1 MVEINA
7 YWFARGYYD
16 GRSEG
21 VENGSDLA
29 PRARSSYE
37 QGYQAGVSDHC
48 VLDMND
54 GVDKQKE
61 TV

>member
-21 VENGSDLA
+21 VEVDHDLA
-29 PRARSSYE
+29 PSASYSYK
-37 QGYQAGVSDHC
+37 QGYQAGVSDYC
-48 VLDMND
+48 ELDIND
-54 GVDKQKE
+54 GVDSQSE